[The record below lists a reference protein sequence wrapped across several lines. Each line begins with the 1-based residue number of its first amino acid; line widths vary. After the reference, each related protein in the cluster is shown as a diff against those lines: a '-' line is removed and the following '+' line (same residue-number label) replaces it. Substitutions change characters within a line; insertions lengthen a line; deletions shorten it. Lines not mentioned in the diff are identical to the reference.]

1 MNKLKDMLGFILII
15 TFLGTK
21 MVAPQSID
29 KLKTDIIERINSV
42 EGTIAVA
49 FTDLNQKDFSILIN
63 EDEVFHAA
71 STMKTPVMVEIFKQA
86 SLGNLKLDDSIL
98 IKNEFTSIF
107 DNSKFSIDLSRDSGE
122 ELYDLIGKK
131 RTIRQL
137 VFDMITVSSNLA
149 TNILIELIDPDK
161 VMQTL
166 KENNIFDVKVLR
178 GVEDMKA
185 YNAGL
190 NNTVT
195 AKDLMKLFALI
206 EIGDL
211 LPKEYKEEML
221 NILLSQKFD
230 SMIPAKLP
238 KNIQVAHKTGSIDGV
253 RHDSGIVYLPGG
265 RKYVLII
272 LSKNLK
278 DEKAGVECG
287 ADISKM
293 IFDYLTN

>member
-149 TNILIELIDPDK
+149 TNILIEL
-161 VMQTL
+161 